1 MPYVKFLKIAIIYKF
16 TLIILLIFGLLFLIL
31 SSILFAFDNFV
42 LLEFHKYVA
51 VTIFVVALLHIY
63 SKRKKFIKL
72 LNEFLDVIF
81 SSRNPSFCN
90 MERLIATLQDYTIA
104 EISAR
109 LEIDCEKLMDRFRTG
124 KIKFKD
130 QNQTLRQIAKLNDE
144 KIFYAIV
151 LILEMK
157 FSKNENLFANLSS
170 T

>member
-1 MPYVKFLKIAIIYKF
+1 MPYIKFLKIAIIYKF

-109 LEIDCEKLMDRFRTG
+109 LEI
-124 KIKFKD
+124 
-130 QNQTLRQIAKLNDE
+130 RQIAKLNDE

-157 FSKNENLFANLSS
+157 FSKNENLFANL
-170 T
+170 